1 MPVILLVV
9 GAVIVVGALALA
21 FLPSNNNQVV
31 DNTPD
36 AIVETPTNTL
46 PTSDS
51 DSAVGTDSNTASDA
65 TNDPV
70 PSDSTYQ
77 DGTYTTDVTYQ
88 VPSGQFEPVKV
99 TMTLDND
106 IITDVELEFE
116 GIVGTSRLNQAKFVN
131 AYEPLVI
138 GKDID
143 SLNLSR
149 VGGAS
154 LTTKAF
160 NSALVNIKA
169 DAA

>member
-1 MPVILLVV
+1 MPAILLVI

-21 FLPSNNNQVV
+21 FLPSNSKVEE
-31 DNTPD
+31 NTTTPV
-36 AIVETPTNTL
+36 VETTNN
-46 PTSDS
+46 PVGSDTNVS
-51 DSAVGTDSNTASDA
+51 TESTDSNTVSEA

-70 PSDSTYQ
+70 PADSTYEN
-77 DGTYTTDVTYQ
+77 GTYTTEVTYQ
-88 VPSGQFEPVKV
+88 VPSGQFEPMKV

-106 IITDVELEFE
+106 IVTDVEFEFE

-160 NSALVNIKA
+160 NNALVNIKA